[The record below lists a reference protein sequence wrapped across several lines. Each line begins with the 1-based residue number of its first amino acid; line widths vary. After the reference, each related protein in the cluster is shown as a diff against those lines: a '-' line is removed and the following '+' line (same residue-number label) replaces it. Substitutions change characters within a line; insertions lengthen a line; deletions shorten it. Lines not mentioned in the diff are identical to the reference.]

1 MNVEKP
7 GISNAF
13 TNRDP
18 SLIFRPKRAMNWLAG
33 SEMKTILTK
42 NERKKKALARSINW
56 GYIDKIKNNEP
67 IHLNGDGESEINM
80 VFVQDVVKVLE
91 KLVDKDELD
100 NDILNVCGNDSF
112 SLLDFINTIND
123 KYYQKTIF
131 Q

>member
-42 NERKKKALARSINW
+42 NERKNRISVTSNKVYSTITT
-56 GYIDKIKNNEP
+56 KIKYQKYA
-67 IHLNGDGESEINM
+67 
-80 VFVQDVVKVLE
+80 QDCMEVSREQRAVRKRQAWSVR
-91 KLVDKDELD
+91 KAR
-100 NDILNVCGNDSF
+100 I
-112 SLLDFINTIND
+112 SLLQD
-123 KYYQKTIF
+123 
-131 Q
+131 